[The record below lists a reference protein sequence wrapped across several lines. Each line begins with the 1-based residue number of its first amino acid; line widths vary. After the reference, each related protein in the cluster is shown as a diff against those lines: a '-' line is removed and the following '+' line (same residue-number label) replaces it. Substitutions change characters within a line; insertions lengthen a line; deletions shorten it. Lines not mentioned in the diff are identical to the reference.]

1 MNKKISVVIHTYNNE
16 NIISECLE
24 SVKDFDEI
32 VLCDMYS
39 TDKTVEIA
47 KNYGAKIVYH
57 EKLGYVEP
65 ARNFA
70 IQQASNEWV
79 LVVDSDEIIPDE
91 LRNYL
96 YKFINSN
103 KSTNALKIPRTNYC
117 WGKKMQMLSPDYIIR
132 FFKKDCINWAPYV
145 HVTPEIKDN
154 KIEILKLKSEKLS
167 IIHKQNWS
175 VGNLLN
181 AINKYSDLEVEKM
194 IKNKKKFR
202 PIYGTYKSLWIIIEK
217 FILKG
222 GYKDGI
228 RGLIVSVLF
237 YGVYNFCAIFKYW
250 EYMEKQK
257 SGTNE

>member
-1 MNKKISVVIHTYNNE
+1 MKKKISVVIHTYNNE
-16 NIISECLE
+16 KIIKDCLE

-39 TDKTVEIA
+39 SDKTVEIA
-47 KNYGAKIVYH
+47 QSYGAKIVYH
-57 EKLGYVEP
+57 ENIGWVEP

-79 LVVDSDEIIPDE
+79 LVVDSDELIPNE
-91 LRNYL
+91 LKDYL
-96 YKFINSN
+96 YEYINKN
-103 KSTNALKIPRTNYC
+103 EHINALKLPRTNYC
-117 WGKKMQMLSPDYIIR
+117 WDKKMAMLSPDYIIR
-132 FFKKDCINWAPYV
+132 FFKKDCINWPPYV
-145 HVTPEIKDN
+145 HTTPEIKDN
-154 KIEILKLKSEKLS
+154 KIEILKASTENMS

-194 IKNKKKFR
+194 IKNKKKFK
-202 PIYGTYKSLWIIIEK
+202 PIYGVYKSFWIIIEK
-217 FILKG
+217 FLLKG

-237 YGVYNFCAIFKYW
+237 YGVYNFCAVFKYW
-250 EYMEKQK
+250 EYLEKEK
-257 SGTNE
+257 FNK